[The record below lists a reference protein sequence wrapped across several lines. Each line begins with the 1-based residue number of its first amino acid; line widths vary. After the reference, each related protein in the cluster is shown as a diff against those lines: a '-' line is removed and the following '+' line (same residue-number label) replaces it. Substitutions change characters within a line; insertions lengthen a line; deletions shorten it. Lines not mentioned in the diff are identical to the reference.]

1 MFLLDTN
8 VLSEA
13 LKPSPAPQ
21 VINWLDQNFAAS
33 AICSVTI
40 FELGAG
46 VAILDTGR
54 RRDALDAA
62 IARMIRRFGA
72 RVYAFDTPAAQAAS
86 RLLAQAKAR
95 GLGLHQ
101 IPAKLA
107 DLQIAGI
114 TSAYGLSLA
123 TRNVGDFQ
131 GLGLTLENP
140 WDDASSPPNP

>member
-8 VLSEA
+8 VVSEA

-21 VINWLDQNFAAS
+21 VITWLGQNFAAS
-33 AICSVTI
+33 AICSITI

-46 VAILDTGR
+46 IAILDAGR
-54 RRDALDAA
+54 RRDTLDAA

-72 RVYAFDTPAAQAAS
+72 RVYAFDTPAAQVAV
-86 RLLAQAKAR
+86 RLLAHAKAR

-101 IPAKLA
+101 MPAKLA
-107 DLQIAGI
+107 DLQIGGI
-114 TSAYGLSLA
+114 ASAYGLSLA

-131 GLGLTLENP
+131 GLGLMLENL
-140 WDDASSPPNP
+140 WNAA

>member
-8 VLSEA
+8 VVSEA

-21 VINWLDQNFAAS
+21 VIKWLDQNFAAS
-33 AICSVTI
+33 AICSITI

-46 VAILDTGR
+46 IAILDAGR
-54 RRDALDAA
+54 RRDTLEAV

-72 RVYAFDTPAAQAAS
+72 RVYAFDTPAAQAAV
-86 RLLAQAKAR
+86 RLLAHAKAR

-101 IPAKLA
+101 MPAKLA
-107 DLQIAGI
+107 DFQIGGI
-114 TSAYGLSLA
+114 ASAYGLSLA

-140 WDDASSPPNP
+140 WEAA